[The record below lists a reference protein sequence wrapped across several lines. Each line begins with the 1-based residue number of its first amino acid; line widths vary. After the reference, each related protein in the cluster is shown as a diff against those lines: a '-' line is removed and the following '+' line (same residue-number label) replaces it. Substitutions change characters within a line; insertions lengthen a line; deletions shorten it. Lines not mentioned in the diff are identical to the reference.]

1 MRPTLRSTS
10 TRTFV
15 ALPVI
20 VLGEQAISRRRL
32 HPQWLPVMAWG
43 FAQYKLAGG
52 YRLPRAGG
60 PPGMSQGIPGTLVD
74 SGVYAWTR
82 NPMYL
87 GHMVFAAGLALV
99 TRSPIAVAAA
109 VSLPPWF
116 QRRVKRDER
125 RLAERFG
132 EHYVEYTTRVPR
144 WVPGTRPMPA
154 ETVDSEAGCCRR
166 AG

>member
-1 MRPTLRSTS
+1 MRLTLRSTS

-82 NPMYL
+82 NPGWL
-87 GHMVFAAGLALV
+87 
-99 TRSPIAVAAA
+99 S
-109 VSLPPWF
+109 
-116 QRRVKRDER
+116 
-125 RLAERFG
+125 
-132 EHYVEYTTRVPR
+132 
-144 WVPGTRPMPA
+144 
-154 ETVDSEAGCCRR
+154 
-166 AG
+166 